1 MKKNYFFEGE
11 MIEFDFDDIVQEY
24 NLTQALDLED
34 CIEIVEDTL
43 NVYLEDFLIKDRD
56 KVAIDLYNY
65 VLTLN
70 K

>member
-11 MIEFDFDDIVQEY
+11 MIEFDFDNIIQEY
-24 NLTQALDLED
+24 NLTQALDLND

-43 NVYLEDFLIKDRD
+43 SFYLEDFLLKDRD